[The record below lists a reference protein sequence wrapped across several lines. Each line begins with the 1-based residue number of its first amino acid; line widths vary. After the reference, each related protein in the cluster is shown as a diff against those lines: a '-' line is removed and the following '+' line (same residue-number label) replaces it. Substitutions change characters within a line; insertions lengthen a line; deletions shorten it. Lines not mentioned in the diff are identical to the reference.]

1 MVSSQVFSNNG
12 PKYENDNQES
22 RRVFFIKYIPQVLL
36 GICLPNESD
45 IIANQPDNP
54 GMGESVDDIQATKYK
69 RINSIYVVSDTPQ
82 STFHT

>member
-1 MVSSQVFSNNG
+1 MVSSQVFSSND

-22 RRVFFIKYIPQVLL
+22 KRAFFLIKCFPQVLL

-54 GMGESVDDIQATKYK
+54 GTGESVDDIQATKF
-69 RINSIYVVSDTPQ
+69 RG
-82 STFHT
+82 